1 MSKRD
6 TRAVS
11 SQARAIRLPIQV
23 LTVRQTSVVCCSATL
38 DGKSTKCKERSMFIL
53 FCYMKCGIQWRKIYE
68 AVEIEGVGKFKKSF
82 PANLLT
88 RPITK
93 SPTKQSCVRASEDWS
108 EVCV

>member
-23 LTVRQTSVVCCSATL
+23 LTVRQTSVVCCSATP

-53 FCYMKCGIQWRKIYE
+53 FCYMKCGIQWREIYE
-68 AVEIEGVGKFKKSF
+68 EAEIEGVAKFRKSF
-82 PANLLT
+82 PRNVKTIALT
-88 RPITK
+88 QSLR
-93 SPTKQSCVRASEDWS
+93 KQS
-108 EVCV
+108 